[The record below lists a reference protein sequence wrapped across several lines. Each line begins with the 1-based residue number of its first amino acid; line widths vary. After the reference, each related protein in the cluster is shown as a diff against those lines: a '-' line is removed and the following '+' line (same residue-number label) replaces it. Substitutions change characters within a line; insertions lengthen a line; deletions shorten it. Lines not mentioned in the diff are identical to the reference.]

1 MSVQQRQYVLKVCVV
16 GDGAVGKTSLI
27 IRYTEG
33 HFRES
38 YIMTVGTSFAVKE
51 LDFGDTLVRLQLWD
65 LAGQPHFSSV
75 RPVFYR
81 GAAGIIL
88 VFDSSRRQTFDNIP
102 QWYTEVSQVT
112 GVVPTVLIAN
122 KVDLVDQ
129 RQTSTEE
136 SMEYAKQ
143 LGWGYFETSAKEGQG
158 VTEAFRQI
166 AWSCIN

>member
-1 MSVQQRQYVLKVCVV
+1 MK
-16 GDGAVGKTSLI
+16 
-27 IRYTEG
+27 
-33 HFRES
+33 
-38 YIMTVGTSFAVKE
+38 VGTSFAVKE

-88 VFDSSRRQTFDNIP
+88 VFDTSRRQTFDNIP

-112 GVVPTVLIAN
+112 GAVPTVLIAN
-122 KVDLVDQ
+122 KVDLVEQ

-136 SMEYAKQ
+136 AMEYAEQ
-143 LGWGYFETSAKEGQG
+143 LGWGYLETSAKEGQG

-166 AWSCIN
+166 AWSCIS

>member
-1 MSVQQRQYVLKVCVV
+1 
-16 GDGAVGKTSLI
+16 
-27 IRYTEG
+27 
-33 HFRES
+33 
-38 YIMTVGTSFAVKE
+38 
-51 LDFGDTLVRLQLWD
+51 

-88 VFDSSRRQTFDNIP
+88 VFDTTRRQSFDNIP

-112 GVVPTVLIAN
+112 GAVPTVLIAN

-129 RQTSTEE
+129 RQVSTEE
-136 SMEYAKQ
+136 GKAYAGQ

-166 AWSCIN
+166 AWSCIS